1 MNRIFASL
9 ILSVV
14 ACGGS
19 PLDPGNGNQ
28 GGTGT
33 NTLLVTGS
41 AVATPRVANATAET
55 DFNTEFNIRVS
66 LNNVPVQTGT
76 VTIKSRFVNVPLTWN
91 NNGNNQGHWQ
101 GMAAGYDVAYELD
114 VSNGTDAVNGVIV
127 DGPDIHTI
135 TAPTA
140 GATLDATMMFNLT
153 WNRANPADEA
163 DFSVGDTNGLV
174 IPDSGSY
181 SVAPGSLRTDPQQ
194 ARTNTLRIT
203 RTNRTTPAGA
213 VTGSMF
219 SVGVS
224 NELDVVA
231 APCATCQN

>member
-9 ILSVV
+9 ILSLA

-19 PLDPGNGNQ
+19 PLDPGSGNQ
-28 GGTGT
+28 GGMGT
-33 NTLLVTGS
+33 NTLLVNGS
-41 AVATPRVANATAET
+41 AIATPRIANATAET

-76 VTIKSRFVNVPLTWN
+76 VTLKSRYVNVPLTWN
-91 NNGNNQGHWQ
+91 NNNNNQGRWE

-114 VSNGTDAVNGVIV
+114 VTNGPDSVTGVIV

-140 GATLDATMMFNLT
+140 GATLDATTMFMVS
-153 WNRANPADEA
+153 WARANPADEA
-163 DFSVGDTNGLV
+163 QFEVGDGNGIV
-174 IPDSGSY
+174 VPDSGSY
-181 SVAPGSLRTDPQQ
+181 SVAPGSLKTDQTQ
-194 ARTNTLRIT
+194 ARTNTVRLT
-203 RTNRTTPAGA
+203 RTNRTTPSGA